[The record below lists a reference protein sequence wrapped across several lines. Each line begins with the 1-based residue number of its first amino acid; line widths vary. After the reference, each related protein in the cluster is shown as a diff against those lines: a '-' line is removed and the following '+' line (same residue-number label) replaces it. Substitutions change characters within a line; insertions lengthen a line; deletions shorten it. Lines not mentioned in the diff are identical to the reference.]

1 MRCYMPLQEGVFWE
15 FLYIY
20 WSVYWHSMIVESR
33 LQEEINMREVFEE
46 YGKVVI
52 AAAASMM
59 LIGFATVLFV
69 NGQVFD
75 AIRIFSQSIC

>member
-1 MRCYMPLQEGVFWE
+1 
-15 FLYIY
+15 
-20 WSVYWHSMIVESR
+20 
-33 LQEEINMREVFEE
+33 MREVFEE